1 MKLEPR
7 HERPLQLLHAA
18 EAAVPGCWE
27 WLDQM
32 RSDRGRGLPEW
43 PTWCYLPIA
52 AGMAVA
58 TDGAPIE
65 QLGYRA
71 RLDGA
76 QLGPKLVA
84 LSAWRTTQGI
94 WDYDPD
100 LYRELWET
108 PIEGRL
114 PVELLY
120 RLPEWAPYICLR
132 EELRA
137 EATGRDRVVLPG
149 DTYLPPR
156 GVIPWLEWD
165 ANRGPA
171 ELRMLIAIEGAPLTS
186 LPCYSLHL
194 DADTVDEC
202 MHRAADEA
210 IRQAA
215 PHQPLEMLARIRVV
229 YGQQTDMVGRLLSLV
244 LYLCS
249 QEPDLTR
256 RLPPA
261 PSSYRKPVLR
271 PPQQP
276 TVWPV
281 GLRIGAALRAAAAE
295 HAEPGD
301 PTGRQV
307 RAHMRRAHWHCYW
320 TGSRSEG
327 HPGDRLELRW
337 VAPVA
342 VGAGEAV
349 AVVRPVK

>member
-7 HERPLQLLHAA
+7 HERPLRLIEIATR
-18 EAAVPGCWE
+18 EVPECWE
-27 WLDQM
+27 SLDLM
-32 RSDRGRGLPEW
+32 RERRGKDLPEW
-43 PTWCYLPIA
+43 PSWCYLPIA

-58 TDGAPIE
+58 TSGVAMEEMDF
-65 QLGYRA
+65 RA
-71 RLDGA
+71 RMAGA
-76 QLGPKLVA
+76 QFGSKLVA
-84 LSAWRTTQGI
+84 LAAWRVTQGI

-114 PVELLY
+114 PVDLLY

-132 EELRA
+132 DLC
-137 EATGRDRVVLPG
+137 LG
-149 DTYLPPR
+149 DQQLL

-165 ANRGPA
+165 ANGGPP
-171 ELRMLIAIEGAPLTS
+171 ELRLLLDVEGSTS
-186 LPCYSLHL
+186 LGQVPGLSLHL

-202 MHRAADEA
+202 MQRMADLA
-210 IRQAA
+210 IRNAA
-215 PHQPLEMLARIRVV
+215 PNFPLQMLGALRATASS
-229 YGQQTDMVGRLLSLV
+229 QTELVRHLLSLV

-256 RLPPA
+256 RPPPA

-271 PPQQP
+271 PPRQP

-281 GLRIGAALRAAAAE
+281 GLRIGAALRTAAQGE
-295 HAEPGD
+295 HSEPGD
-301 PTGRQV
+301 PTGRAV
-307 RAHMRRAHWHCYW
+307 RAHVRRAHWHCYW
-320 TGSRSEG
+320 VGSRAEG
-327 HPGDRLELRW
+327 RPGERLELRW

-349 AVVRPVK
+349 ATVREVT